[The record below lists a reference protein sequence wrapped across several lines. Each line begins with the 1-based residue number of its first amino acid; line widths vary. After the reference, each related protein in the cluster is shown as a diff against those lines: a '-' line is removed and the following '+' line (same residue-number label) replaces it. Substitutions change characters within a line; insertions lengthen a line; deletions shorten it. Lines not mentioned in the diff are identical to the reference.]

1 MPKLWLIDYLVMGCH
16 LLLMVGVGFF
26 FYRYVKSANDFFK
39 SSNRLPWWVA
49 GLSSFMSGFSAWTF
63 TGGAGK
69 IYESGISGAAILWAS
84 SVAVMLSY
92 FIFAK
97 RWRRSRITTVMEFMS
112 ERYNRFTHQFY
123 SWVYVIM
130 KWFIVGLQLLST
142 AIFISVAIG
151 VDVRIVVVVAGM
163 TMLTYS
169 VLSGLWG
176 VSTNDTLQFIVV
188 ASVTMV
194 AAPLS
199 LHAVGGIGDFIARVP
214 EGFFRLGNDE
224 VSLFFI
230 FGWMLLMFYGNNS
243 NATVQ
248 RYFSVKDERA
258 ARRVALT
265 GAVLFFVGVSLWM
278 IPSMV
283 ARIMYPDLSGM
294 AIGLQNPSEA
304 AYVVMCIQVLPHG
317 LIGVLLAAIFAATMS
332 SLDSSYNVMAGVL
345 VKDVY
350 HRWIHPKASA
360 KHLLL
365 VSRLCILLIGASATG
380 LALVLTSH
388 SGGVFGVMKDISQV
402 ITVPVAT
409 ALLLGLIVRK
419 TPPWTAV
426 FSFVL
431 TFIVAYTTR
440 YVYDLHL
447 GYQALAV
454 VGTSISSFTVMRL
467 FWNRAPQVDRERI
480 EGFFRK
486 LDTPIDVDR
495 ELSEPVAAD
504 AVSMLQVV
512 GVLLFAVGLI
522 IVVPTVFLDQWSSI
536 LIALSEGLFLMG
548 LGSFMFL
555 KGRQKIRN
563 LTQSMSEA

>member
-1 MPKLWLIDYLVMGCH
+1 MPKLWFIDYAVMVCH
-16 LLLMVGVGFF
+16 LMLMVGVGFF
-26 FYRYVKSANDFFK
+26 FYRYVKSATDFFK

-69 IYESGISGAAILWAS
+69 IYESGISGAAILWSS

-97 RWRRSRITTVMEFMS
+97 RWRRSRITTVMQFMS
-112 ERYNRFTHQFY
+112 ERYNKFTHQFY

-151 VDVRIVVVVAGM
+151 IDVRIVVVVVGL

-176 VSTNDTLQFIVV
+176 VSTNDTLQFIIV

-194 AAPLS
+194 ATPLS
-199 LHAVGGIGDFIARVP
+199 LSAVGGIGEFITRVP
-214 EGFFRLGNDE
+214 ERFFSLTNGNVD
-224 VSLFFI
+224 LFFI
-230 FGWMLLMFYGNNS
+230 IGWMLLQFYGNNS

-248 RYFSVKDERA
+248 RYFSVRTERD

-265 GAVLFFVGVSLWM
+265 GSVLFFVGVSVWM
-278 IPSMV
+278 IPSMA
-283 ARIMYPDLSGM
+283 ARILYPDLSGI
-294 AIGLQNPSEA
+294 ALGLKNPSEA
-304 AYVVMCIQVLPHG
+304 AYVVMCLRVLPHG
-317 LIGVLLAAIFAATMS
+317 LIGILLAAIFAATMS

-345 VKDVY
+345 VKDIY
-350 HRWIHPKASA
+350 QRLIKPDATPKQ
-360 KHLLL
+360 LLFT
-365 VSRLCILLIGASATG
+365 SRMAILLIGFSATA
-380 LALVLTSH
+380 LAVFLTSH
-388 SGGVFGVMKDISQV
+388 TGGVFGVMKDISQV

-409 ALLLGLIVRK
+409 ALLLGLVVRK

-426 FSFVL
+426 FSFAI
-431 TFIVAYTTR
+431 TFVVAYTTR
-440 YVYDLHL
+440 YVYDMHL
-447 GYQALAV
+447 GYQACAV
-454 VGTSISSFTVMRL
+454 VGTSITSFTVMRI

-480 EGFFRK
+480 EGFFQK
-486 LDTPIDVDR
+486 LDTPIDADK
-495 ELSEPVAAD
+495 ELAEPVAAD

-522 IVVPTVFLDQWSSI
+522 IVVPIVFLKELPSI

-548 LGSFMFL
+548 LGSYMFL
-555 KGRQKIRN
+555 RGRRKKMMDVQA
-563 LTQSMSEA
+563 LAEA

>member
-1 MPKLWLIDYLVMGCH
+1 MPKLWFIDYAVMVCH

-49 GLSSFMSGFSAWTF
+49 GLSAFMSGFSAWTF

-69 IYESGISGAAILWAS
+69 IYENGISGAAILWGS
-84 SVAVMLSY
+84 SVAVLLSY

-97 RWRRSRITTVMEFMS
+97 RWRRSRITTVMQFMS
-112 ERYNRFTHQFY
+112 ERYNNLTHQFY
-123 SWVYVIM
+123 SWVYVVM

-151 VDVRIVVVVAGM
+151 VDVRIVVVVAGL
-163 TMLTYS
+163 TMLSYS

-176 VSTNDTLQFIVV
+176 VSTNDTLQFIVI
-188 ASVTMV
+188 ASVTVV
-194 AAPLS
+194 ATPLS
-199 LHAVGGIGDFIARVP
+199 LGAVGGIGEFIAKVP
-214 EGFFRLGNDE
+214 EGFFTLGHGD
-224 VSLFFI
+224 VSLLFI
-230 FGWMLLMFYGNNS
+230 VGWMLLMFYGNNS

-248 RYFSVKDERA
+248 RYFSVKDERD

-265 GAVLFFVGVSLWM
+265 ASVLFFIGVSLWM
-278 IPSMV
+278 IPSMA
-283 ARIMYPDLSGM
+283 ARILYPDLSE
-294 AIGLQNPSEA
+294 IVVGLKNPSEA
-304 AYVVMCIQVLPHG
+304 AYVIMCLKVLPHG
-317 LIGVLLAAIFAATMS
+317 LIGILLAAIFAATMS

-345 VKDVY
+345 VKDIY
-350 HRWIHPKASA
+350 QRLIYPHASPK
-360 KHLLL
+360 HILM
-365 VSRLCILLIGASATG
+365 VSRLCILLIGTSATM
-380 LALVLTSH
+380 LALILTTH

-426 FSFVL
+426 FSFAV
-431 TFIVAYTTR
+431 TFVVAYTTR

-447 GYQALAV
+447 GYQAFAV
-454 VGTSISSFTVMRL
+454 VGTSITSFTVMRI
-467 FWNRAPQVDRERI
+467 FWSRTPQVDRERI

-486 LDTPIDVDR
+486 LDTPIDPEK
-495 ELSEPVAAD
+495 ELAEPVAAD

-522 IVVPTVFLDQWSSI
+522 IVVPTVFLKELSSI
-536 LIALSEGLFLMG
+536 LIALGEGVFLIG
-548 LGSFMFL
+548 LGSTMFF
-555 KGRQKIRN
+555 KGRQKAFKAAQV
-563 LTQSMSEA
+563 L